1 MATPYLSRLQVGF
14 TLLELIVVLVMVS
27 TISAIALPNLV
38 NLYTSASTRLERD
51 SILDQIGA
59 MGEQALLNQK
69 AYVLLSSQKD
79 LETEV
84 LDDPDLAQFHAYP
97 LEIPAG
103 WDIELDEPL
112 ITRANGVCLGG
123 EIKLLQNRVEKLQIE
138 LAPPFCHVTP

>member
-1 MATPYLSRLQVGF
+1 MATHHLSPFQAGF

-38 NLYTSASTRLERD
+38 NLYTSAATRLERD